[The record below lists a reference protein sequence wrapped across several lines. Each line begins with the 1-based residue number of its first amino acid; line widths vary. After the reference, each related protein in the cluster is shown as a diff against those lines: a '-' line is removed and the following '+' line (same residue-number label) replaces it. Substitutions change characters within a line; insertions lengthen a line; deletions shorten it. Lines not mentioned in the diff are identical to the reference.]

1 MVGGDFWEGDSLT
14 PQHLLPPPWSPL
26 QSEAKWATQMSE
38 MEKERAGLVQAM
50 ACREEELA
58 ALREQLKVIQLK
70 LGRTQASNDIHLG

>member
-1 MVGGDFWEGDSLT
+1 
-14 PQHLLPPPWSPL
+14 
-26 QSEAKWATQMSE
+26 MSE